1 MACQIFAT
9 THRRRR
15 RVNVI
20 DRGKPFQQRR
30 DDSSRRTCNTDRA
43 IDNLSRPRSRCAA
56 HHVTY
61 ARPQHSAQRACA
73 RRSHTTTHRPSS
85 HLASSHN
92 ASFGSCLMFGAAAG
106 TPLFEPEG
114 RVRGAARAEHQAS
127 QSATLRRR
135 TASSPVRK
143 MGNSWATKSAPGT
156 STKPFVSCGF
166 AQLPRLAARF
176 ESGQQLGNGLGGTPR
191 PTLLASSV
199 AASSTAESFANSLEP
214 PSRFEL
220 ETYGLRNDVERL
232 RIASANP

>member
-92 ASFGSCLMFGAAAG
+92 ASFGSCLMFGAAAR

-127 QSATLRRR
+127 QSATSRRR
-135 TASSPVRK
+135 LHTRNVHPSEREAMVR
-143 MGNSWATKSAPGT
+143 
-156 STKPFVSCGF
+156 
-166 AQLPRLAARF
+166 PRR
-176 ESGQQLGNGLGGTPR
+176 GKQPR
-191 PTLLASSV
+191 PTLLAFSV
-199 AASSTAESFANSLEP
+199 AASSAAESFANSLEP

-220 ETYGLRNDVERL
+220 ETYGLRKVGSPSEL
-232 RIASANP
+232 PLATT